1 VNNQAT
7 TILLA
12 SASPRRQQLLQQL
25 GWPVRVQPV
34 DIDET
39 PLNGELPDVYCL
51 RMAEEKARE
60 AIKRFGQGNPVL
72 ASDTTVVLEQDILGK
87 PDDAAHAVQMLQ
99 QLSGRNHQVMT
110 AVSVGWQDQ
119 LDTVLSVN
127 QVWFDD
133 IPAEQIKAYVASG
146 EPMDK
151 AGAYGI
157 QGLAAQWIRRIE
169 GSYSAIMGLP
179 LFETSQLLNK
189 GDIISPLDVLQTK
202 SSR

>member
-1 VNNQAT
+1 MNSNVT

-39 PLNGELPDVYCL
+39 PHGGELPDAYCL

-60 AIKRFGQGNPVL
+60 AIRRFADQTPVL
-72 ASDTTVVLEQDILGK
+72 ASDTTVVLEQQILGK
-87 PDDAAHAVQMLQ
+87 PKDEAHAVKMLQ

-110 AVSVGWQDQ
+110 AVSVGWHSQ
-119 LDTVLSVN
+119 LETLLSVN

-133 IPAEQIKAYVASG
+133 LTDAQINAYVASG

-157 QGLAAQWIRRIE
+157 QGLAAQWIKRIE

-202 SSR
+202 SSQ